1 MWQLI
6 PHLNLDAQR
15 LMMLITAVVACFQDG
30 KKNRHLPA
38 LNGPLR
44 LAIWN
49 FIRDYPAEFSALSG
63 AQKGE
68 LSREACTRRGVLKGQ
83 CLFHS
88 AYLMCTSATNQPQAL
103 LSGSLTSVRLTA
115 TMLARRLSCG
125 LCRTCSSC
133 SARYVS

>member
-1 MWQLI
+1 MFAAASCRLTSPLGSSESLGEGAVWQLI

-68 LSREACTRRGVLKGQ
+68 LSREACTRRGFSKGSV
-83 CLFHS
+83 CFI
-88 AYLMCTSATNQPQAL
+88 L
-103 LSGSLTSVRLTA
+103 LI
-115 TMLARRLSCG
+115 
-125 LCRTCSSC
+125 
-133 SARYVS
+133 

>member
-38 LNGPLR
+38 LNGPMR

-68 LSREACTRRGVLKGQ
+68 LSRESVHTGEGGLKVQ
-83 CLFHS
+83 CCAHCVPLPPS
-88 AYLMCTSATNQPQAL
+88 
-103 LSGSLTSVRLTA
+103 
-115 TMLARRLSCG
+115 
-125 LCRTCSSC
+125 
-133 SARYVS
+133 

>member
-1 MWQLI
+1 MQPLVFAATPCRLTSPLGPSESLGEGAVWQLI

-15 LMMLITAVVACFQDG
+15 LMMLVTAVVACFQDG

-38 LNGPLR
+38 LNSPLR

-68 LSREACTRRGVLKGQ
+68 LSRECMHACTQGREGHKALVAL
-83 CLFHS
+83 S
-88 AYLMCTSATNQPQAL
+88 A
-103 LSGSLTSVRLTA
+103 
-115 TMLARRLSCG
+115 
-125 LCRTCSSC
+125 
-133 SARYVS
+133 

>member
-68 LSREACTRRGVLKGQ
+68 LSREACTRRGGPQRAVFVSF
-83 CLFHS
+83 CLS
-88 AYLMCTSATNQPQAL
+88 NVYLCHQPQAL